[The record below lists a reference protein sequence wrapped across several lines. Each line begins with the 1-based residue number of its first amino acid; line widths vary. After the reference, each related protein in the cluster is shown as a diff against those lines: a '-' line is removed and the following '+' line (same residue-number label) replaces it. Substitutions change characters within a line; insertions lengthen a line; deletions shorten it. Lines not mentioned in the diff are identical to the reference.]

1 MSKELRLPR
10 VNSIVIS
17 GRLTKDIELKYTTNE
32 TPVAKLSLAFDR
44 SYQKDGEWQQ
54 ETSYIDIV
62 VWSKRAEQC
71 AEFLHKGSPILVE
84 GYLKTRTY
92 VDKDN
97 QNRKITEIVG
107 SRISFLEKE
116 VKPEPEQTETT
127 PEKSTLHADKL
138 PPKPEEELEKEETKS
153 TEQPDEDGVP
163 FV

>member
-1 MSKELRLPR
+1 MSDLRFPKI
-10 VNSIVIS
+10 NTIVLS
-17 GRLTKDIELKYTTNE
+17 GRLTRDVDLRYIPNG

-71 AEFLHKGSPILVE
+71 AEFLHKGSPIIVE

-97 QNRKITEIVG
+97 QNRKITEIVANKVN
-107 SRISFLEKE
+107 FLERAGTQPSGLE
-116 VKPEPEQTETT
+116 DTQ
-127 PEKSTLHADKL
+127 
-138 PPKPEEELEKEETKS
+138 EKEIVKNDSAKDIT
-153 TEQPDEDGVP
+153 DDDVP
-163 FV
+163 F